1 MDKLVGLLFRQ
12 PLIARIVGAW
22 VVSAVG
28 NAIKGQRNARERSQK
43 RKDPDP
49 VSSPSASPSA
59 SPAASPAGQD
69 AKVSRSV
76 MGGPG
81 TGVQAPVK
89 AQRQA
94 PVVGRATTQAGPAA
108 AKPAAKVA
116 ARGPKT
122 PDQIAAEMRRIFGL
136 EDKSP
141 ATPPPSTPAPNPP
154 APVRMEPQPTASSS
168 SAGRAVKST
177 YETSI
182 DSHVGEAARDH
193 HLLESTVGQVR
204 GDRGAIGN
212 LGGRV
217 RKRKPV
223 KASASRRFPLG
234 DLRRVIVMN
243 EILSPPVSLRGDDR
257 IF

>member
-1 MDKLVGLLFRQ
+1 MDKLLELLFRQ
-12 PLIARIVGAW
+12 PLIALIVGAW

-49 VSSPSASPSA
+49 VSSPSASPA
-59 SPAASPAGQD
+59 VPPAGQG
-69 AKVSRSV
+69 AKASRSV

-94 PVVGRATTQAGPAA
+94 PVIGRATTQASPAA

-136 EDKSP
+136 EDKPP

-154 APVRMEPQPTASSS
+154 APARMEPQPTASSS
-168 SAGRAVKST
+168 SAGRAVRST

-193 HLLESTVGQVR
+193 HLRESTVGQVR

>member
-1 MDKLVGLLFRQ
+1 MRRRHGVRGGGALTPGRVPRTPGGTPVELEGLGSVGEELLAQNAELRKSCG
-12 PLIARIVGAW
+12 RSE
-22 VVSAVG
+22 VSV
-28 NAIKGQRNARERSQK
+28 
-43 RKDPDP
+43 RKEPDP
-49 VSSPSASPSA
+49 VSSPSASPS
-59 SPAASPAGQD
+59 ASPAGQD

-217 RKRKPV
+217 RKRKPG
-223 KASASRRFPLG
+223 KASAVAG
-234 DLRRVIVMN
+234 
-243 EILSPPVSLRGDDR
+243 G
-257 IF
+257 